1 MTRRTGDLDQDGALT
16 MSTNISPEPLLTW
29 ITRRADELFATG
41 AYTRGTALIM
51 ARDEA
56 RRIIT
61 DAVRGTD
68 RGPRARCP
76 ICGRWAPLA
85 EMRTTTDNT
94 LICADCHGDLGRCP
108 GCGAQLPENGP
119 CDNVDCSQ
127 EGSG

>member
-1 MTRRTGDLDQDGALT
+1 
-16 MSTNISPEPLLTW
+16 MSTIGPEPLLDW

-41 AYTRGTALIM
+41 AYTRGQALIM

-61 DAVRGTD
+61 DAVRGSD

-76 ICGRWAPLA
+76 GCGRWVPLSGMA
-85 EMRTTTDNT
+85 TTTDNT
-94 LICADCHGDLGRCP
+94 LLCTECGVQAARCP
-108 GCGAQLPENGP
+108 GCGAQLPENAP
-119 CDNVDCSQ
+119 CDNVDCSE

>member
-1 MTRRTGDLDQDGALT
+1 MN
-16 MSTNISPEPLLTW
+16 NIGPEPLLDW

-41 AYTRGTALIM
+41 AYTRGQALIM

-76 ICGRWAPLA
+76 ICGRWAPLG
-85 EMRTTTDNT
+85 EMRTITSPAGLDQ
-94 LICADCHGDLGRCP
+94 LVCQDCHGDLGRCP
-108 GCGAQLPENGP
+108 GCGARLPENAP